1 MNRKLN
7 RKNTNII
14 EIVLY
19 YYITFQRVYFAF
31 HIILNTSITYYKNN
45 LLFKF

>member
-14 EIVLY
+14 EIVL